1 MQLHIRCIVLVLF
14 ESDTSII
21 IITLIFQVVRVRLD
35 KICGD
40 NEYPV
45 TGSSDRDC
53 FPCASCHPGYGL
65 EPKCGS
71 SIKWQI
77 DKIDCIVC
85 TPGTYNDKDDS
96 SPCQAC
102 HNCAEHEIVTTQC
115 TNKSD
120 TICNGTCVKGYFF
133 AKKDATHSCQ
143 KCSYCCFDGDDE
155 LVSDCANQGL
165 NATKQHC
172 SPRPD
177 KDCSPVASPTPS
189 INQILSGST
198 EASKSDGGG
207 GGLSQT
213 TIIVL
218 GVIGAVVVI
227 ALVVIVLFF
236 YRRKKKMKKMRV
248 AHTQEGRAE
257 EGNGRTNICCK

>member
-1 MQLHIRCIVLVLF
+1 M
-14 ESDTSII
+14 
-21 IITLIFQVVRVRLD
+21 RLD

-53 FPCASCHPGYGL
+53 FPCDNCHPGYGL
-65 EPKCGS
+65 EPKCGT
-71 SIKWQI
+71 SIKWKI
-77 DKIDCIVC
+77 DKIDCKLC

-143 KCSYCCFDGDDE
+143 KCSYCCFDGDDKV
-155 LVSDCANQGL
+155 VSECANQGL

-189 INQILSGST
+189 INQISGST
-198 EASKSDGGG
+198 EASKSGGD
-207 GGLSQT
+207 GLSPT
-213 TIIVL
+213 TIYV
-218 GVIGAVVVI
+218 GVISAVVVI
-227 ALVVIVLFF
+227 ALVVLVIVLFF
-236 YRRKKKMKKMRV
+236 YCRKKKMG
-248 AHTQEGRAE
+248 AALTQQSEMAE
-257 EGNGRTNICCK
+257 EGNGRTNINYCK